1 MTRILIALLSLAFL
15 GTGGLVAAVDG
26 FGSAEPVSSITLP
39 GAATASTS
47 TGTTVAGTTTTGT
60 TTDTTTEAIVM
71 TTGAAA
77 DLSGPCDEAEHADH
91 TGDNSGRGSRHDSRG
106 DHGSDD
112 RGGDDRHHSGRGS
125 DDDGNDD

>member
-1 MTRILIALLSLAFL
+1 MTRILIALLSVAFL
-15 GTGGLVAAVDG
+15 GTGGLIAAVDA

-47 TGTTVAGTTTTGT
+47 TGTTAAGTTTAG
-60 TTDTTTEAIVM
+60 TTTEAIV
-71 TTGAAA
+71 TATGAAA

-91 TGDNSGRGSRHDSRG
+91 TGENSGRGSRHDSRG
-106 DHGSDD
+106 ADH
-112 RGGDDRHHSGRGS
+112 GGDDRHHSGRGS